1 MGATQ
6 VDIAREVGLD
16 VSSVNK
22 ILNQKAG
29 PKFKKATVK
38 KVLSA
43 AKRLG
48 YNFSRASK
56 GRVTQLLAKHFPK
69 DVKSETLAIARGVS
83 VTEVLE
89 IKSTIY
95 RGLPYLIVLLML
107 RGIVTGF

>member
-22 ILNQKAG
+22 CLNGKAG
-29 PKFKKATVK
+29 AVFKKSTVK
-38 KVLSA
+38 RVFAA

-48 YNFSRASK
+48 YDFSRASK
-56 GRVTQLLAKHFPK
+56 GRVVQLLAKHFPK
-69 DVKSETLAIARGVS
+69 DVASAALADLRGIS
-83 VTEVLE
+83 TADVLE
-89 IKSTIY
+89 IKATIY
-95 RGLPYLIVLLML
+95 KGLPYLIVLLML

>member
-6 VDIAREVGLD
+6 VDIAEEVGLD

-22 ILNQKAG
+22 ILNEKAG
-29 PKFKKATVK
+29 SVFKPATVR
-38 KVLSA
+38 KVFAA

-48 YNFSRASK
+48 YNFSRSSK

-69 DVKSETLAIARGVS
+69 DVKSATLAIARGIS
-83 VTEVLE
+83 LAEVHE
-89 IKSTIY
+89 IKATIY
-95 RGLPYLIVLLML
+95 KGLPFLIVLLML